1 MKQKVFETLG
11 YVINAGSIASFFF
24 LAGALGVTDVPLS
37 TVVLAW
43 LLFGLGILLVML
55 STMMLIRNR
64 GAGLIER
71 GIFGIV
77 RHPMYVGAMLL
88 FLSWIG
94 FAPHWIIALI
104 SIVNIVI
111 VYAYMLQGE
120 RFNLAKFGDAYARY
134 MERVPRL
141 DLLTG
146 SIRALRR

>member
-1 MKQKVFETLG
+1 MRQKVLETLG
-11 YVINAGSIASFFF
+11 YIINAGSIASFFF
-24 LAGALGVTDVPLS
+24 LAGVLETSSVPLAI
-37 TVVLAW
+37 TIITW
-43 LLFGLGILLVML
+43 LFFGFGILLIML
-55 STMMLIRNR
+55 STITLMRNQ
-64 GAGLIER
+64 GAGLIE
-71 GIFGIV
+71 GGVFGIV

-94 FAPHWIIALI
+94 LVPHWIIALI

-146 SIRALRR
+146 SIRVLRR